1 MLTTMYWRPAE
12 LTEARMPGAV
22 AVAAATAASMMAE
35 RSIMANC
42 GALWSVR
49 ASAGL
54 RSLYQQV
61 VRDAAERGLAH
72 APPTNYPAGLLA
84 CCRKDAA
91 RPSAARV
98 CAVEVR

>member
-42 GALWSVR
+42 GA
-49 ASAGL
+49 
-54 RSLYQQV
+54 
-61 VRDAAERGLAH
+61 
-72 APPTNYPAGLLA
+72 
-84 CCRKDAA
+84 
-91 RPSAARV
+91 
-98 CAVEVR
+98 